1 MFWSPHIN
9 KITKARQKLG
19 FLKVNIHS
27 VLKETKTAAYP
38 TLEYC
43 SYVWDPYTHRDIG
56 KIEKVQRQAAR
67 FVNNNYR
74 KSPGGV
80 TDILKDLKWDSLERR
95 GKYSKLTLFNKMI

>member
-27 VLKETKTAAYP
+27 AHKETKTAAYHTIVRP

-43 SYVWDPYTHRDIG
+43 SYAWDPYTHRDIG
-56 KIEKVQRQAAR
+56 KIVKVQRQTAR
-67 FVNNNYR
+67 FVNNNYS
-74 KSPGGV
+74 KSPGVV
-80 TDILKDLKWDSLERR
+80 TDILKNLKWDS
-95 GKYSKLTLFNKMI
+95 